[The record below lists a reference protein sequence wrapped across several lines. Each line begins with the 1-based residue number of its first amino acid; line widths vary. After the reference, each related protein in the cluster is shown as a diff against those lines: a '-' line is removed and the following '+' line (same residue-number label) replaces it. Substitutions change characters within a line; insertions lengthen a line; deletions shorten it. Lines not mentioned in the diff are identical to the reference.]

1 MRPKLPISLL
11 LSACVV
17 FALSAQDVRWSDR
30 KVGAPVPQT
39 GTRQPLP
46 RVDRVSAVA
55 PDLICL
61 EIVEGEILPVR
72 QVRYTPHPADSL
84 TVNRQTGLGEDYS
97 VRVIRNGFPL
107 GNLVGKNRD
116 ILSVHERLIGVALDT
131 AFVGRTQSYTVRSAS
146 DPAFGRG
153 VAPVAVYRKS
163 KPTDWTEEERFGGM
177 FHTARHFI
185 YLRLPE
191 TMAPGHGYLIRTEGI
206 NLETTAFHFVFDP
219 MLCRS
224 EAVHVNQTGF
234 RCDDPLKEA
243 YLSCWAGTGGGV
255 CYPEGL
261 TFRLID
267 NVSHDTVFT
276 GKTRMRWPAARE
288 ENVGVAPN
296 HTKSDLFVMDFS
308 EFRSPGSYRIAVD
321 GIGCSHPFVVGPGAW
336 NEAFYVAMK
345 GLYHQRS
352 GVEMLPPYTDFIRA
366 RDHHPDDGTK
376 VYHSTAPY
384 LCSGN
389 GYNAEGT
396 ETNNFDT
403 LVYGKT
409 ERIVPG
415 AWGGVMDAGDWDRQ
429 IRHLKGTARKLLE
442 LAELRPEAFASLSLG
457 IPESGNDL
465 PDIVDEALFEID
477 VYRRMQCPDGGIRGG
492 IECSEHPAEGCASW
506 QDMLTVMAYAPDHV
520 SSYIYAG
527 VAARAAHV
535 LTRYGCHLLAHTYLE
550 SALKAMRWGMKEERR
565 WRSAPSHDRIRPGIE
580 EAVAVEKNLAAA
592 ELYRVTGDPEWHDLF
607 LSGFEEN
614 PARPEAAFLYARLDD
629 RPTDSRV
636 RKRAVDFIV
645 READALVERAT
656 GNAYG
661 VTRGVKGGALGGWAG
676 TFSAPG
682 SEILVHAHALTHDDR
697 YLRTL
702 IRSMLFTLGA
712 NPMNQCLTTGLGA
725 NPILH
730 PLHEDSRHTGQ
741 PAPVGIT
748 VCGPCELPVFAPYFV
763 SFPERL
769 ARECTPSGMEWPT
782 AESYFDIYG
791 CDFQNEYVVDGH
803 IGANAY
809 IWGYLATRQ

>member
-1 MRPKLPISLL
+1 MSV
-11 LSACVV
+11 A
-17 FALSAQDVRWSDR
+17 
-30 KVGAPVPQT
+30 
-39 GTRQPLP
+39 
-46 RVDRVSAVA
+46 RVVA
-55 PDLICL
+55 PSND
-61 EIVEGEILPVR
+61 
-72 QVRYTPHPADSL
+72 
-84 TVNRQTGLGEDYS
+84 
-97 VRVIRNGFPL
+97 
-107 GNLVGKNRD
+107 
-116 ILSVHERLIGVALDT
+116 ALL
-131 AFVGRTQSYTVRSAS
+131 
-146 DPAFGRG
+146 
-153 VAPVAVYRKS
+153 KS
-163 KPTDWTEEERFGGM
+163 R
-177 FHTARHFI
+177 
-185 YLRLPE
+185 
-191 TMAPGHGYLIRTEGI
+191 
-206 NLETTAFHFVFDP
+206 
-219 MLCRS
+219 
-224 EAVHVNQTGF
+224 
-234 RCDDPLKEA
+234 
-243 YLSCWAGTGGGV
+243 
-255 CYPEGL
+255 
-261 TFRLID
+261 
-267 NVSHDTVFT
+267 
-276 GKTRMRWPAARE
+276 
-288 ENVGVAPN
+288 
-296 HTKSDLFVMDFS
+296 
-308 EFRSPGSYRIAVD
+308 
-321 GIGCSHPFVVGPGAW
+321 
-336 NEAFYVAMK
+336 
-345 GLYHQRS
+345 
-352 GVEMLPPYTDFIRA
+352 
-366 RDHHPDDGTK
+366 
-376 VYHSTAPY
+376 
-384 LCSGN
+384 
-389 GYNAEGT
+389 
-396 ETNNFDT
+396 
-403 LVYGKT
+403 
-409 ERIVPG
+409 
-415 AWGGVMDAGDWDRQ
+415 
-429 IRHLKGTARKLLE
+429 
-442 LAELRPEAFASLSLG
+442 
-457 IPESGNDL
+457 
-465 PDIVDEALFEID
+465 
-477 VYRRMQCPDGGIRGG
+477 
-492 IECSEHPAEGCASW
+492 
-506 QDMLTVMAYAPDHV
+506 
-520 SSYIYAG
+520 
-527 VAARAAHV
+527 
-535 LTRYGCHLLAHTYLE
+535 
-550 SALKAMRWGMKEERR
+550 
-565 WRSAPSHDRIRPGIE
+565 RSAPSHDRIRPGIE

>member
-1 MRPKLPISLL
+1 MS
-11 LSACVV
+11 V
-17 FALSAQDVRWSDR
+17 FAAVSLAAQDNTLWKDCR
-30 KVGAPVPQT
+30 VGTPVPQT

-46 RVDRVSAVA
+46 RVDHISAIA

-61 EIVEGEILPVR
+61 EITEGEILPVR
-72 QVRYTPHPADSL
+72 QIRYTPDPTDSL

-116 ILSVHERLIGVALDT
+116 ILAVHERLIGIPLDT
-131 AFVGRTQSYTVRSAS
+131 LTVGRPSSYVVASANDSAFAS
-146 DPAFGRG
+146 D
-153 VAPVAVYRKS
+153 VYPVEVYRKS
-163 KPTDWTEEERFGGM
+163 KPTNWTEEERFGGT
-177 FHTARHFI
+177 FHTARHFV
-185 YLRLPE
+185 YLRLPKAM
-191 TMAPGHGYLIRTEGI
+191 TTGHSYLIRI
-206 NLETTAFHFVFDP
+206 RDVNLETTAVHFVYDP

-224 EAVHVNQTGF
+224 EAVHVNQVGF
-234 RCDDPLKEA
+234 RCDDPLKVA
-243 YLSCWAGTGGGV
+243 YLSCWAGTGGGIR
-255 CYPEGL
+255 YPKSL
-261 TFRLID
+261 KFWLID
-267 NVSHDTVFT
+267 NVSQQVVYS
-276 GKTRMRWPAARE
+276 GKTDMRWPAAKA

-308 EFRSPGSYRIAVD
+308 EFCRPGTYRVVVE
-321 GIGCSHPFVVGPGAW
+321 GVGCSYPFVIGDGAW
-336 NEAFYVAMK
+336 DTAFQVAMK

-366 RDHHPDDGTK
+366 RNHHPADGNP

-396 ETNNFDT
+396 ERNNFDT

-409 ERIVPG
+409 DRIVPD

-429 IRHLKGTARKLLE
+429 IRHVKGTARKLLE
-442 LAELRPEAFASLSLG
+442 LAEFYPERFATVSLG
-457 IPESGNDL
+457 IPESSNDL

-477 VYRRMQCPDGGIRGG
+477 VYRRMQTPEGGIRGG

-527 VAARAAHV
+527 VAARAACV
-535 LTRYGCHLLAHTYLE
+535 LRQYGHETLAETYLD
-550 SALKAMRWGMKEERR
+550 SALKAMRWGMDEELR
-565 WRSAPSHDRIRPGIE
+565 WRSAPSYARVRPGIE
-580 EAVAVEKNLAAA
+580 EAIAVEKNLAAV
-592 ELYRVTGDPEWHDLF
+592 ELYRATGSSEWHDLF

-614 PARPEAAFLYARLDD
+614 PSRPEAAFLYARLDETA
-629 RPTDSRV
+629 TDART
-636 RKRAVDFIV
+636 RKRVLGFIE
-645 READALVERAT
+645 READALVERAA

-661 VTRGVKGGALGGWAG
+661 VTRGVKDSALGGWAG

-682 SEILVHAHALTHDDR
+682 AELLVYAHELTKDER
-697 YLRTL
+697 YLKTL

-712 NPMNQCLTTGLGA
+712 NPMNQCLTTGLGS

-741 PAPVGIT
+741 PAPIGIT
-748 VCGPCELPVFAPYFV
+748 VCGPCELPIFAIYFD
-763 SFPERL
+763 SYPERL
-769 ARECTPSGMEWPT
+769 ARECTPAGLTWPT

-809 IWGYLATRQ
+809 IWGYLMTRQ